1 MRRDQAAVE
10 MLTSFGINGA
20 QGYLLERPN
29 PDYRP
34 ARSARTAPV
43 TGKLR
48 FG

>member
-1 MRRDQAAVE
+1 
-10 MLTSFGINGA
+10 MLKSFGINGA
-20 QGYLLERPN
+20 PGYFLERPN
-29 PDYRP
+29 PDYR